1 MKQRD
6 MKHRWTRVYGEVAG
20 FSDKPVPGPAGA
32 SFSTRAEL
40 ENILGEAFATPGTPL
55 TEERKRPAP

>member
-1 MKQRD
+1 
-6 MKHRWTRVYGEVAG
+6 
-20 FSDKPVPGPAGA
+20 VPGPAGA